1 MNNQQPYILPWQAYG
16 LNGFSNP
23 LGVSISSP
31 LQAQQLGK
39 LAGLPIAQ
47 QAYQQTQNLVSMGN
61 ALAGIPGLT
70 QISFAGN
77 GGLQLAGAGVYPIM
91 SPSLS
96 PYGMQSPPSGMGINP
111 TVLTNNGVS
120 QLPKLFMPSV
130 KDSGLL
136 TINGFAV
143 PAKLAEKRKLIEEI
157 AHNDVKK
164 AKLETK
170 ALKAKRPGFTDD
182 RYSETSY
189 YVENGLRKVYPYYF
203 TFTTFTKGR
212 WVGEKILDVF
222 AREFR
227 AHPVEEYERCILDG
241 TLTVNYEQVDTEY
254 RLRHNDLLANIVHRH
269 ETPVLSKPIEV
280 IHLSEELVVLDKPC
294 SLPVH
299 PCGRYRHNTVVFI
312 LAKEYNL
319 KNLRTIHRL
328 DRLTSGLLM
337 FGRNPRKA
345 REMEQQIRNRQVL
358 KEYVCRVE
366 GEFPEGK
373 TECGQ
378 PVEVVSYKIGVCK
391 VSAHGKECRTEFER
405 LSYNGVT
412 SVVLCRPFT
421 GRMHQIRVHLQ
432 YLGFPVMNDP
442 LYNHTVF
449 GPEKGKGGNIGKTDE
464 KLIADLISIH
474 NAENWLGMDG
484 DTELSMFNKG
494 DEVDG
499 KADIANKILP
509 LDGSLIA
516 NKKEG
521 CVNASAPTVHHN
533 NFDPAN
539 PLSCIENN
547 PLIPRNCTITRPPP
561 ITRPCRSPVVLRQP
575 LESAPL
581 VESEDDE
588 LLAKNKEYR
597 YVPEKMTWDPNCYE
611 CKVRYRDP
619 KSKDL
624 VMYLHAWRYKGPDWQ
639 FETRLPQWAE
649 PGWQQPQDEKK

>member
-1 MNNQQPYILPWQAYG
+1 
-16 LNGFSNP
+16 
-23 LGVSISSP
+23 
-31 LQAQQLGK
+31 
-39 LAGLPIAQ
+39 
-47 QAYQQTQNLVSMGN
+47 
-61 ALAGIPGLT
+61 
-70 QISFAGN
+70 
-77 GGLQLAGAGVYPIM
+77 
-91 SPSLS
+91 
-96 PYGMQSPPSGMGINP
+96 
-111 TVLTNNGVS
+111 
-120 QLPKLFMPSV
+120 
-130 KDSGLL
+130 
-136 TINGFAV
+136 
-143 PAKLAEKRKLIEEI
+143 
-157 AHNDVKK
+157 
-164 AKLETK
+164 
-170 ALKAKRPGFTDD
+170 
-182 RYSETSY
+182 
-189 YVENGLRKVYPYYF
+189 
-203 TFTTFTKGR
+203 
-212 WVGEKILDVF
+212 
-222 AREFR
+222 
-227 AHPVEEYERCILDG
+227 
-241 TLTVNYEQVDTEY
+241 
-254 RLRHNDLLANIVHRH
+254 
-269 ETPVLSKPIEV
+269 
-280 IHLSEELVVLDKPC
+280 
-294 SLPVH
+294 VH

-373 TECGQ
+373 TECGE

-449 GPEKGKGGNIGKTDE
+449 GPDKGKGGNIGKTDE

-494 DEVDG
+494 DGEGDG
-499 KADIANKILP
+499 KSDSATKILP
-509 LDGSLIA
+509 LDSSLIT

-521 CVNASAPTVHHN
+521 CVNAPVHSVHHN

-575 LESAPL
+575 LESAPV

-649 PGWQQPQDEKK
+649 PGWQQPQEEKKD

>member
-1 MNNQQPYILPWQAYG
+1 
-16 LNGFSNP
+16 
-23 LGVSISSP
+23 
-31 LQAQQLGK
+31 
-39 LAGLPIAQ
+39 
-47 QAYQQTQNLVSMGN
+47 
-61 ALAGIPGLT
+61 
-70 QISFAGN
+70 
-77 GGLQLAGAGVYPIM
+77 
-91 SPSLS
+91 
-96 PYGMQSPPSGMGINP
+96 
-111 TVLTNNGVS
+111 
-120 QLPKLFMPSV
+120 
-130 KDSGLL
+130 
-136 TINGFAV
+136 
-143 PAKLAEKRKLIEEI
+143 
-157 AHNDVKK
+157 
-164 AKLETK
+164 
-170 ALKAKRPGFTDD
+170 
-182 RYSETSY
+182 
-189 YVENGLRKVYPYYF
+189 
-203 TFTTFTKGR
+203 
-212 WVGEKILDVF
+212 
-222 AREFR
+222 
-227 AHPVEEYERCILDG
+227 
-241 TLTVNYEQVDTEY
+241 
-254 RLRHNDLLANIVHRH
+254 
-269 ETPVLSKPIEV
+269 
-280 IHLSEELVVLDKPC
+280 
-294 SLPVH
+294 
-299 PCGRYRHNTVVFI
+299 
-312 LAKEYNL
+312 
-319 KNLRTIHRL
+319 
-328 DRLTSGLLM
+328 M

-449 GPEKGKGGNIGKTDE
+449 GPDKGKGGNIGKTDE

-494 DEVDG
+494 DGEGDG
-499 KADIANKILP
+499 KSDPATKILP
-509 LDGSLIA
+509 LDSSLIT

-521 CVNASAPTVHHN
+521 CVNAPVHSVHHN

-649 PGWQQPQDEKK
+649 PVWQQPQEEKK

>member
-1 MNNQQPYILPWQAYG
+1 MSPQLAAFPAHQQ
-16 LNGFSNP
+16 
-23 LGVSISSP
+23 
-31 LQAQQLGK
+31 QQLQLQQQQL
-39 LAGLPIAQ
+39 LAGHP
-47 QAYQQTQNLVSMGN
+47 S
-61 ALAGIPGLT
+61 IPGL
-70 QISFAGN
+70 Q
-77 GGLQLAGAGVYPIM
+77 
-91 SPSLS
+91 
-96 PYGMQSPPSGMGINP
+96 
-111 TVLTNNGVS
+111 
-120 QLPKLFMPSV
+120 KLFMPSV
-130 KDSGLL
+130 KDTAGLL
-136 TINGFAV
+136 TINGFAL
-143 PAKLAEKRKLIEEI
+143 PAKLAEKRKLIEEF

-189 YVENGLRKVYPYYF
+189 YVEGGLRKVYPYYF

-280 IHLSEELVVLDKPC
+280 VHLSEELVVLDKPC

-312 LAKEYNL
+312 LAKEFGL

-358 KEYVCRVE
+358 KEYVCRVD

-373 TECGQ
+373 TECSQ

-391 VSAHGKECRTEFER
+391 VSTHGKECRTEFER
-405 LSYNGVT
+405 LSFNGQT
-412 SVVLCRPFT
+412 SVVVCRPFT

-432 YLGFPVMNDP
+432 FLGFPVMNDP
-442 LYNHTVF
+442 LYNHLVF

-484 DTELSMFNKG
+484 DSDLSMFKEG
-494 DEVDG
+494 DKDTD
-499 KADIANKILP
+499 KDKDIATQLLAKDATHNGEAEERP
-509 LDGSLIA
+509 AHS
-516 NKKEG
+516 
-521 CVNASAPTVHHN
+521 VHHN

-539 PLSCIENN
+539 PMACIENN
-547 PLIPRNCTITRPPP
+547 PMIPRNCTITRPPP

-575 LESAPL
+575 LETTPE
-581 VESEDDE
+581 VENDEDE
-588 LLAKNKEYR
+588 LLLKNKDYR
-597 YVPEKMTWDPNCYE
+597 YLAEKMTWDPNCYE

-639 FETRLPQWAE
+639 FETRLPHWAE
-649 PGWQQPQDEKK
+649 VGWSQPMEERK